1 MRRLGRSRW
10 SMAVEARGEARC
22 CRPADCS
29 HRAMTASP
37 ASPPWSSSAA
47 AAAALPC
54 GIWPLA
60 WRCERRWGANF
71 QDLFA
76 RASHQTNKSSKL
88 GPQKKK
94 KSETKTRRE
103 KNNEAHEKNM
113 KGGRSERRTQPLWI
127 SSNDCGSDLKPSSSK
142 EWPQRNGFRLIMA
155 EEREFATRRERN
167 PLNAN
172 FGD

>member
-1 MRRLGRSRW
+1 
-10 SMAVEARGEARC
+10 MAVEARGEARC
-22 CRPADCS
+22 CKPADWS

-37 ASPPWSSSAA
+37 ASPLWSNRA

-76 RASHQTNKSSKL
+76 RAAHRTNRRN
-88 GPQKKK
+88 QDHAYNNK
-94 KSETKTRRE
+94 KSKRKWKKIKRRGSRE
-103 KNNEAHEKNM
+103 EHERCENLTENAGTVDLWN
-113 KGGRSERRTQPLWI
+113 GG
-127 SSNDCGSDLKPSSSK
+127 DSDLKRRRWR
-142 EWPQRNGFRLIMA
+142 EWTRRIGIPLAWAIMA
-155 EEREFATRRERN
+155 EEGECTRRRERN
-167 PLNAN
+167 PLNGN